1 MIQTGPASKTSTAL
15 ILSLSKDLVSA
26 VCKSIDR
33 LRQAQPERFFF
44 CIVFLCTFLLA
55 SPASAHE
62 IRPAALELTAQS
74 DGIVTV
80 VWKQPIL
87 SGRKLKMRPVLPEQC
102 PQPETT
108 RQVISGD
115 AIVESWQ
122 VSCQLNSGRVAIEG
136 LDRTLTDVFVR
147 LRTADGAE
155 TTHILRPASASFAL
169 GDPGGSPASAYL
181 QIGAEHMLFGW
192 DHLLFVLGLVL
203 LTPTRQLLWVISAFT
218 LGHSVT
224 LAITALGL
232 FTLPSEPVEL
242 LIALSIFFLA
252 VEVVR
257 KWNGKTSLTIRRP
270 WLIALGFGLLHGL
283 GFAGALADIGLPK
296 GQEIWALLLFNLG
309 VEIGQILF
317 VALILA
323 MLWLI
328 GRSPVDQRK
337 WAEIPAAYLVGGLGA
352 FYTLSRIL

>member
-1 MIQTGPASKTSTAL
+1 MTIIRLSFLWAL
-15 ILSLSKDLVSA
+15 FIWLCGISA
-26 VCKSIDR
+26 N
-33 LRQAQPERFFF
+33 
-44 CIVFLCTFLLA
+44 
-55 SPASAHE
+55 AHE
-62 IRPAALELTAQS
+62 IRPAALELTEQS
-74 DGIVTV
+74 GGTVAV

-87 SGRKLKMRPVLPEQC
+87 SGRKLKMRPVLPDQC
-102 PQPETT
+102 PVPETT

-122 VSCQLNSGRVAIEG
+122 VACQLDKGRVMIEG

-147 LRTADGAE
+147 LRTADGEE

-192 DHLLFVLGLVL
+192 DHLLFVLGLLL
-203 LTPTRQLLWVISAFT
+203 LTPVRKLLWVITAFT
-218 LGHSVT
+218 LGHSIT

-232 FTLPSEPVEL
+232 FSLPSKPVEL

-252 VEVVR
+252 VEVGR
-257 KWNGKTSLTIRRP
+257 KWAGKTSLTIRRP

-317 VALILA
+317 VGAILA
-323 MLWLI
+323 ALWLI
-328 GRSPVDQRK
+328 GRSPVDRRK
-337 WAEIPAAYLVGGLGA
+337 WAEIPAVYLVGGLGA